1 MLEQKKYI
9 NLFTLLL
16 SALPL
21 GLVAGTFVSE
31 LIILLF
37 IILFL
42 FYSFS
47 KNSFDYVKSFD
58 LKAFFFL
65 WIYLIF
71 NSFIDFNSESLIR
84 NITTIR
90 FFILVIGIKFLINN
104 KLIKIKQ
111 IFITWLLLI
120 SFVAIDILVESILG
134 HNLIGISSN
143 MNGRIASF
151 FGRELKV
158 GGFLVG
164 FALISTSFFF
174 EKKSFFNK
182 NYVFAL
188 ITIFLIIIFLTGERS
203 NFIKFFIMFFFIF
216 IFIYQK
222 KIKIIIISSFVFF
235 LVILGLYNLSNNLS
249 ILSLSNKDEKRN
261 NFKNLLD
268 RYSYDNF
275 FLEKGLNE
283 KYIKSEYGQKY
294 IISKIIF
301 YDHLFIGVGNKNYRK
316 ICPQYSEIFSNI
328 SKISCSTHPHQIYYE
343 LLVEHGILGTVLI
356 MSLLFM
362 IIKKN
367 KGFQPLFIKRAALLY
382 IVIIFIPILPSGSFF
397 TSFGATIF
405 WLNFGFLIANYKS
418 KDLYLRH

>member
-31 LIILLF
+31 LIILSF

-47 KNSFDYVKSFD
+47 KNSFDYVKSFE
-58 LKAFFFL
+58 LKVFFFL
-65 WIYLIF
+65 WVYLIF

-104 KLIKIKQ
+104 KLIQIKQ

-164 FALISTSFFF
+164 FALISTTFFF

-182 NYVFAL
+182 NYAFAL
-188 ITIFLIIIFLTGERS
+188 ITVFLIIVFLTGERS

-235 LVILGLYNLSNNLS
+235 LVILALYNLSNNLS
-249 ILSLSNKDEKRN
+249 ILSLSNKDEKRS
-261 NFKNLLD
+261 NFQNLLD

-283 KYIKSEYGQKY
+283 KYFKSEYGQKY

-316 ICPQYSEIFSNI
+316 ICPQYSEKFSNI

-343 LLVEHGILGTVLI
+343 LLVEHGILGTFLI
-356 MSLLFM
+356 MFLLFM

-382 IVIIFIPILPSGSFF
+382 IVVIFIPILPSGSFF